1 MLIVFYVSLVW
12 LKVILGNFLLLL
24 WLWIARD
31 RGVSG
36 AAARLNYAAA
46 LLVWAAPW
54 VLFLIIQADLYQGH
68 CGLRQGIRDCS
79 LWEFL
84 WGRLRW
90 LRYGL
95 PPIWRNSSFRNSQGQ
110 RHDGDGV
117 SAAKSLRPSS
127 LAKWLQSA
135 KNKTCWPT
143 AIKSPP

>member
-12 LKVILGNFLLLL
+12 LKVIIGNFLLLL

-31 RGVSG
+31 RGVTG

-54 VLFLIIQADLYQGH
+54 ILFLIIQADLYQGH

-84 WGRLRW
+84 WTRLRW

-95 PPIWRNSSFRNSQGQ
+95 VLDVSLMI
-110 RHDGDGV
+110 GV
-117 SAAKSLRPSS
+117 LTLMAASRISREES
-127 LAKWLQSA
+127 GAVGVR
-135 KNKTCWPT
+135 
-143 AIKSPP
+143 

>member
-95 PPIWRNSSFRNSQGQ
+95 VLDVSLLG
-110 RHDGDGV
+110 GV
-117 SAAKSLRPSS
+117 ITLMAASRVSREES
-127 LAKWLQSA
+127 RAFGV
-135 KNKTCWPT
+135 N
-143 AIKSPP
+143 

>member
-54 VLFLIIQADLYQGH
+54 ILFLIIQADLYQGH

-84 WGRLRW
+84 GGRLRW

-95 PPIWRNSSFRNSQGQ
+95 VLDVSLLI
-110 RHDGDGV
+110 GV
-117 SAAKSLRPSS
+117 LTLMAASRISREES
-127 LAKWLQSA
+127 GAVGVR
-135 KNKTCWPT
+135 
-143 AIKSPP
+143 

>member
-12 LKVILGNFLLLL
+12 LKIILGNFLLLL

-36 AAARLNYAAA
+36 AAARVNYAAA

-54 VLFLIIQADLYQGH
+54 ILFLLIQADLYQGH

-95 PPIWRNSSFRNSQGQ
+95 VLDVSLLV
-110 RHDGDGV
+110 GV
-117 SAAKSLRPSS
+117 MTLMAASRISREES
-127 LAKWLQSA
+127 GAVGVR
-135 KNKTCWPT
+135 
-143 AIKSPP
+143 

>member
-36 AAARLNYAAA
+36 AAAKLNYAVA

-54 VLFLIIQADLYQGH
+54 ILFLIIQADLYQGH

-95 PPIWRNSSFRNSQGQ
+95 VLDVSLLIGVITLMAASQISREESGAV
-110 RHDGDGV
+110 GV
-117 SAAKSLRPSS
+117 R
-127 LAKWLQSA
+127 
-135 KNKTCWPT
+135 
-143 AIKSPP
+143 

>member
-95 PPIWRNSSFRNSQGQ
+95 VLDVSLLV
-110 RHDGDGV
+110 GV
-117 SAAKSLRPSS
+117 ITLMAASRVSREES
-127 LAKWLQSA
+127 RAFGVH
-135 KNKTCWPT
+135 
-143 AIKSPP
+143 

>member
-36 AAARLNYAAA
+36 AAARVNYAAA

-54 VLFLIIQADLYQGH
+54 ILFLIIQADLYQGH

-95 PPIWRNSSFRNSQGQ
+95 VLDVSLLV
-110 RHDGDGV
+110 GV
-117 SAAKSLRPSS
+117 MTLMAASRISREES
-127 LAKWLQSA
+127 GAVGVR
-135 KNKTCWPT
+135 
-143 AIKSPP
+143 

>member
-54 VLFLIIQADLYQGH
+54 ILFLIIQADLYQGH

-84 WGRLRW
+84 WGRMRL

-95 PPIWRNSSFRNSQGQ
+95 VLDVSLMI
-110 RHDGDGV
+110 GV
-117 SAAKSLRPSS
+117 LTMMAASRISREES
-127 LAKWLQSA
+127 GTVGAG
-135 KNKTCWPT
+135 
-143 AIKSPP
+143 

>member
-95 PPIWRNSSFRNSQGQ
+95 VLDVSLLVGVITLMAASRMSREESRAFRVN
-110 RHDGDGV
+110 
-117 SAAKSLRPSS
+117 
-127 LAKWLQSA
+127 
-135 KNKTCWPT
+135 
-143 AIKSPP
+143 

>member
-12 LKVILGNFLLLL
+12 LKVIVGNFLLLL
-24 WLWIARD
+24 WLWITRD

-54 VLFLIIQADLYQGH
+54 ILFLIVQADLYQGH

-95 PPIWRNSSFRNSQGQ
+95 VLDVSLLV
-110 RHDGDGV
+110 GV
-117 SAAKSLRPSS
+117 ITLMAASRVSREESRALG
-127 LAKWLQSA
+127 
-135 KNKTCWPT
+135 
-143 AIKSPP
+143 

>member
-54 VLFLIIQADLYQGH
+54 ILFLIIQADLYQGH

-95 PPIWRNSSFRNSQGQ
+95 LLDVSLLLGILAFMARSQISHDESRAFRLN
-110 RHDGDGV
+110 
-117 SAAKSLRPSS
+117 
-127 LAKWLQSA
+127 
-135 KNKTCWPT
+135 
-143 AIKSPP
+143 

>member
-36 AAARLNYAAA
+36 AAVRLNYAAA

-54 VLFLIIQADLYQGH
+54 ILFLIIQADLYQGH

-95 PPIWRNSSFRNSQGQ
+95 VLDVSLMIGVLTLMAASQISRKESGAV
-110 RHDGDGV
+110 GV
-117 SAAKSLRPSS
+117 R
-127 LAKWLQSA
+127 
-135 KNKTCWPT
+135 
-143 AIKSPP
+143 

>member
-54 VLFLIIQADLYQGH
+54 ILFLIIQADLYQGH

-95 PPIWRNSSFRNSQGQ
+95 VLDVSLLVGVITLMAASRMSREESRAFRVN
-110 RHDGDGV
+110 
-117 SAAKSLRPSS
+117 
-127 LAKWLQSA
+127 
-135 KNKTCWPT
+135 
-143 AIKSPP
+143 

>member
-54 VLFLIIQADLYQGH
+54 ILFLIIQADLYQGH

-84 WGRLRW
+84 WTRLRW

-95 PPIWRNSSFRNSQGQ
+95 VLDVSLMI
-110 RHDGDGV
+110 GV
-117 SAAKSLRPSS
+117 LTLMAASRISREES
-127 LAKWLQSA
+127 GAVGVR
-135 KNKTCWPT
+135 
-143 AIKSPP
+143 

>member
-1 MLIVFYVSLVW
+1 MLIVFYMSLVW

-54 VLFLIIQADLYQGH
+54 ILFLIIQADLYQGH

-95 PPIWRNSSFRNSQGQ
+95 VLDVSLLIGVITLMVASRISREESRAFRAG
-110 RHDGDGV
+110 
-117 SAAKSLRPSS
+117 
-127 LAKWLQSA
+127 
-135 KNKTCWPT
+135 
-143 AIKSPP
+143 

>member
-54 VLFLIIQADLYQGH
+54 ILFLIIQADLYQGH

-95 PPIWRNSSFRNSQGQ
+95 VLDVSLMI
-110 RHDGDGV
+110 GV
-117 SAAKSLRPSS
+117 LTMMAASRISREES
-127 LAKWLQSA
+127 GAVGVR
-135 KNKTCWPT
+135 
-143 AIKSPP
+143 

>member
-1 MLIVFYVSLVW
+1 MLIVFYMSLVW

-54 VLFLIIQADLYQGH
+54 ILFLIIQADLHQGH

-79 LWEFL
+79 VWEFL
-84 WGRLRW
+84 WGRLRL

-95 PPIWRNSSFRNSQGQ
+95 AL
-110 RHDGDGV
+110 DVALLVGV
-117 SAAKSLRPSS
+117 ITLMAASRISREETRVLR
-127 LAKWLQSA
+127 AG
-135 KNKTCWPT
+135 
-143 AIKSPP
+143 

>member
-31 RGVSG
+31 RGVCG
-36 AAARLNYAAA
+36 AAARLNHAAA

-54 VLFLIIQADLYQGH
+54 ILFLIIQADLYQGH

-95 PPIWRNSSFRNSQGQ
+95 VLDVSLMI
-110 RHDGDGV
+110 GV
-117 SAAKSLRPSS
+117 LTMMAASRISREES
-127 LAKWLQSA
+127 GAVGVR
-135 KNKTCWPT
+135 
-143 AIKSPP
+143 

>member
-95 PPIWRNSSFRNSQGQ
+95 VLDVSLLIGVITLMVASRISREESRAFRAG
-110 RHDGDGV
+110 
-117 SAAKSLRPSS
+117 
-127 LAKWLQSA
+127 
-135 KNKTCWPT
+135 
-143 AIKSPP
+143 

>member
-12 LKVILGNFLLLL
+12 LKIILGNFLLLL

-54 VLFLIIQADLYQGH
+54 ILFLIIQADLYQGH

-90 LRYGL
+90 LRFGL
-95 PPIWRNSSFRNSQGQ
+95 VLDVSMMI
-110 RHDGDGV
+110 GV
-117 SAAKSLRPSS
+117 ITMMAASRISREES
-127 LAKWLQSA
+127 GSVRVR
-135 KNKTCWPT
+135 
-143 AIKSPP
+143 

>member
-54 VLFLIIQADLYQGH
+54 ILFLIIQADLYQGH

-95 PPIWRNSSFRNSQGQ
+95 VLDVSLLV
-110 RHDGDGV
+110 GV
-117 SAAKSLRPSS
+117 ITLMAASRISREES
-127 LAKWLQSA
+127 GAVGVR
-135 KNKTCWPT
+135 
-143 AIKSPP
+143 

>member
-12 LKVILGNFLLLL
+12 LKIILGNFLLLL

-95 PPIWRNSSFRNSQGQ
+95 VLDVSLLV
-110 RHDGDGV
+110 GV
-117 SAAKSLRPSS
+117 ITLMAASRVSREES
-127 LAKWLQSA
+127 RAFGV
-135 KNKTCWPT
+135 N
-143 AIKSPP
+143 

>member
-12 LKVILGNFLLLL
+12 LKVIIGNFLLLL

-54 VLFLIIQADLYQGH
+54 ILFLIIQADLYQGH

-95 PPIWRNSSFRNSQGQ
+95 VLDVSLLI
-110 RHDGDGV
+110 GV
-117 SAAKSLRPSS
+117 ITLMAASRISREES
-127 LAKWLQSA
+127 RAFGA
-135 KNKTCWPT
+135 G
-143 AIKSPP
+143 

>member
-36 AAARLNYAAA
+36 AAVRLNYAAA

-54 VLFLIIQADLYQGH
+54 ILFLIIQADLYQGH

-95 PPIWRNSSFRNSQGQ
+95 VLDVSLLI
-110 RHDGDGV
+110 GV
-117 SAAKSLRPSS
+117 ITLMAASRISREES
-127 LAKWLQSA
+127 RAFGA
-135 KNKTCWPT
+135 G
-143 AIKSPP
+143 

>member
-1 MLIVFYVSLVW
+1 MLIVFYVILVW
-12 LKVILGNFLLLL
+12 LKVILGNSLLLL

-36 AAARLNYAAA
+36 AAAKLNYAAA

-54 VLFLIIQADLYQGH
+54 GLFLLIQADLYQGH

-95 PPIWRNSSFRNSQGQ
+95 VLDVSLLIGVITLMVASRISREESRAFRAG
-110 RHDGDGV
+110 
-117 SAAKSLRPSS
+117 
-127 LAKWLQSA
+127 
-135 KNKTCWPT
+135 
-143 AIKSPP
+143 

>member
-95 PPIWRNSSFRNSQGQ
+95 VLDLSLLVGLITLMAASRVSREESRAF
-110 RHDGDGV
+110 GV
-117 SAAKSLRPSS
+117 
-127 LAKWLQSA
+127 
-135 KNKTCWPT
+135 N
-143 AIKSPP
+143 

>member
-12 LKVILGNFLLLL
+12 LKVIIGNFLLLL

-54 VLFLIIQADLYQGH
+54 ILFLIIQADLYQGH

-95 PPIWRNSSFRNSQGQ
+95 VLDVSLLI
-110 RHDGDGV
+110 GV
-117 SAAKSLRPSS
+117 ITLMAASRISRDES
-127 LAKWLQSA
+127 GAVGVR
-135 KNKTCWPT
+135 
-143 AIKSPP
+143 

>member
-12 LKVILGNFLLLL
+12 LKVIIGNFLLML

-31 RGVSG
+31 RGVTG

-54 VLFLIIQADLYQGH
+54 ILFLIIQADLYQGH

-95 PPIWRNSSFRNSQGQ
+95 VLDVSLMIGVLTLMAASQISRKESGAV
-110 RHDGDGV
+110 GV
-117 SAAKSLRPSS
+117 R
-127 LAKWLQSA
+127 
-135 KNKTCWPT
+135 
-143 AIKSPP
+143 

>member
-12 LKVILGNFLLLL
+12 LKVIIGNFLLLL

-54 VLFLIIQADLYQGH
+54 ILFLIIQADLYQGH

-95 PPIWRNSSFRNSQGQ
+95 VLDVSLLIGVITLVAASRISREESRAFRPG
-110 RHDGDGV
+110 
-117 SAAKSLRPSS
+117 
-127 LAKWLQSA
+127 
-135 KNKTCWPT
+135 
-143 AIKSPP
+143 

>member
-54 VLFLIIQADLYQGH
+54 ILFLIIQADLYQGH

-95 PPIWRNSSFRNSQGQ
+95 VLDVSLLIGVITLMAASRISREESRAFRAG
-110 RHDGDGV
+110 
-117 SAAKSLRPSS
+117 
-127 LAKWLQSA
+127 
-135 KNKTCWPT
+135 
-143 AIKSPP
+143 

>member
-95 PPIWRNSSFRNSQGQ
+95 VLDLSLLV
-110 RHDGDGV
+110 GV
-117 SAAKSLRPSS
+117 ITLMAASRVSREES
-127 LAKWLQSA
+127 RAFGV
-135 KNKTCWPT
+135 N
-143 AIKSPP
+143 